1 MNINISLASY
11 FLIICIPAYIF
22 YRLRK
27 NGKHALLNVCLY
39 PLILSYIYL
48 CIPSALINN
57 FIEIFFDGSTF
68 GLTGFDFEATYLYSS
83 WFTLTF
89 LIFYYFSKDR
99 RFAVN
104 SSFYPKVRTYKIAKI
119 LFILVLIAYSIIIF
133 IEFPNLLPLFLS
145 SDRINLLSQFSDIID
160 TYRLVTLT
168 YISMGLCAVISWK
181 TRKFYSYLIFIPPIF
196 IELLTL
202 GRTISFQ
209 IIIFAFV
216 NYALVSRKPNYNFLF
231 LILTLLVITVFFR
244 FGSFS
249 YSPLSFLYLSF
260 SDLFLTY
267 LGGVLTYSNLYSM
280 GNYYDTLLSSLLR
293 LFPSF
298 ISDYI
303 FADSSNIHSSFD
315 SFRYETS
322 ILYARKVGFDL
333 ANNVISES
341 IYYGGTFLVVIYPL
355 LIASIFYFINYFFI
369 CKTFP
374 GYIYV
379 LILISSLRAMFAQ
392 SGFFYYFPVTIYLMF
407 SYLVWLTYLERKSV
421 FIVSLQKVRTYI
433 PQVDK

>member
-1 MNINISLASY
+1 MNINIFLASY
-11 FLIICIPAYIF
+11 FLIIYIPAYIF
-22 YRLRK
+22 YRVRK
-27 NGKHALLNVCLY
+27 NGKHAFLNVCLY
-39 PLILSYIYL
+39 PLIVSYIYL
-48 CIPSALINN
+48 CIPSVLINN
-57 FIEIFFDGSTF
+57 FIKIFFDNSTF
-68 GLTGFDFEATYLYSS
+68 GLTSFDFEATYLYSS
-83 WFTLTF
+83 WFNLTF

-119 LFILVLIAYSIIIF
+119 VFTLLFIVYSIIIF
-133 IEFPNLLPLFLS
+133 TEFPTLLPLFLS
-145 SDRINLLSQFSDIID
+145 SDRNSLLIVIEDVIN

-168 YISMGLCAVISWK
+168 YISMALCAVISWK

-196 IELLTL
+196 IEILTL
-202 GRTISFQ
+202 GRTLSFQ

-216 NYALVSRKPNYNFLF
+216 NYTLVSRKPNYIFLF
-231 LILTLLVITVFFR
+231 LTLTLLVITVFFR
-244 FGSFS
+244 FGSFG
-249 YSPLSFLYLSF
+249 YSPLSFLYLFF

-280 GNYYDTLLSSLLR
+280 GNYYDTLLSSLIR
-293 LFPSF
+293 LFPTF

-303 FADSSNIHSSFD
+303 FADSSNIHSSFN

-341 IYYGGTFLVVIYPL
+341 TYYGGTLPVVIYPL
-355 LIASIFYFINYFFI
+355 LIGSIFYFINYFSI
-369 CKTFP
+369 YKTFP

-379 LILISSLRAMFAQ
+379 LILISSLRTMFAQ

-407 SYLVWLTYLERKSV
+407 SYLIWLTYLERKSV
-421 FIVSLQKVRTYI
+421 FIVSLQKVRNLHSE
-433 PQVDK
+433 